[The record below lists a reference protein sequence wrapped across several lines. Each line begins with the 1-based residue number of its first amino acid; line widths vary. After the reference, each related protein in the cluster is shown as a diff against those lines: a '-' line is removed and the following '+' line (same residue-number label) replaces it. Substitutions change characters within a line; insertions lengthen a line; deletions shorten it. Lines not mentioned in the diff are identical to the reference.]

1 MPRLTPENKELH
13 IAQMR
18 EHICRVFSE
27 LFAAE
32 GDVSMEHLAE
42 KSGIAKGTIYNYFK
56 DKKELTAAVM
66 ESRRKAMIGL
76 MEEAISPDAPAVQQ
90 LETFVGIMWQDFHT
104 HRHLRLEYL
113 RNNPVRQIP
122 HRPRPLDILKK
133 IMEKGIAVSEFR
145 EMDPE
150 EAALFVFC
158 SLIGKFRHFLL
169 KNVDIDP
176 EKEACVTLSFL
187 LPALKKK

>member
-13 IAQMR
+13 ITQMR
-18 EHICRVFSE
+18 ENICRFFTE
-27 LFAAE
+27 LFVAE
-32 GDVSMEHLAE
+32 GDVSMERLAE

-66 ESRRKAMIGL
+66 ESRREAMISL
-76 MEEAISPDAPAVQQ
+76 MEKEISPDAPAEQQ
-90 LETFVGIMWQDFHT
+90 LETFVCIMWKDFHT
-104 HRHLRLEYL
+104 YRHLRLEYL

-133 IMEKGIAVSEFR
+133 IMEKGISSSEFR

-158 SLIGKFRHFLL
+158 SLIGKFRHYLL
-169 KNVDIDP
+169 KDVAAEP
-176 EKEACVTLSFL
+176 EKEAQSTLSFL